1 MVKKEPSPENHPI
14 SKRLDAIIAL
24 LVEENERELG
34 DNIVTLSN
42 AGLKSLE
49 IATILGKSDSYIRS
63 ELSRKRKQ
71 GGSKKDGKR

>member
-1 MVKKEPSPENHPI
+1 MPKKESGSEGDPL

-24 LVEENERELG
+24 LVEDNERELG
-34 DNIVTLSN
+34 ENIVTLSN

-49 IATILGKSDSYIRS
+49 IAKILGKSDSYIRS

-71 GGSKKDGKR
+71 GGAKKDGKH